1 MEYGGISMNSYI
13 REPIN
18 GLTHLAGALLSFAGL
33 LALVI
38 KASLTTGSALAI
50 TSVTIFGISMILLY
64 TASATYHMVK
74 AKDRVIAFLR
84 RIDHSMIFVLIA
96 GSYTPFCLIS
106 LNGVTG
112 WTLFAIITIAAL
124 CGILFKMIWFKSPR
138 WLSTSIYIVMGWM
151 VIFVVPPL
159 SSVLSQEGIFWLV
172 AGGVMYTI
180 GGVIYALKPDFLR
193 SKHLG
198 FHEIFH
204 IFIMLGSLSHFLSV
218 YIYVL

>member
-1 MEYGGISMNSYI
+1 MNSYI

-124 CGILFKMIWFKSPR
+124 CGILFKMFWFKSPR

-151 VIFVVPPL
+151 VIFVVSPL
-159 SSVLSQEGIFWLV
+159 SSVLSQEGVFWLV

-193 SKHLG
+193 SKYLG